1 MFVRKKEFERLA
13 QEAAVSAE
21 RERLVQVLVE
31 QIEYLRMQIG
41 LATSTV
47 STAASIAS
55 TNPTLF
61 NTAPLVIDQPWVGEE
76 EDDLRAMLQAGVI
89 SHEEFTTALERVSQR
104 EHIIE

>member
-1 MFVRKKEFERLA
+1 MFVRKKEYERLVR
-13 QEAAVSAE
+13 EAGVSVE
-21 RERLVQVLVE
+21 RERLVQLLVE

-47 STAASIAS
+47 SRATSIAS
-55 TNPTLF
+55 TDPTTLSF
-61 NTAPLVIDQPWVGEE
+61 DGPVVEQPWVGEE

-89 SHEEFTTALERVSQR
+89 SHEEFTTALERTRQR